1 MANGVDGM
9 SFDATDLLPLL
20 PFLLPGALL
29 AYMLIVPLGGT
40 AIRLRRKQRARDE
53 AARHAKDSAP
63 WNRWLDEI
71 NRGLGDKEKP
81 GATEKWRE

>member
-1 MANGVDGM
+1 MADGVDGM
-9 SFDATDLLPLL
+9 SFDTADLLPLL

-40 AIRLRRKQRARDE
+40 ALRLRRKRRARNE
-53 AARHAKDSAP
+53 AARYAKDCPP

-71 NRGLGDKEKP
+71 NRGLNDKEKP